1 MDVAMEMTIAAA
13 NTTDNSTQEFE
24 PQALRGFMTNEEWD
38 QLLARADYLVS
49 LLEQIED
56 AQERR
61 KVFELLNV
69 LDQIHRE
76 SLTRLV
82 RLFKDGVMEQVITD
96 PPIRTLMDLYDLLPT
111 ASSCSG
117 GDSQSVSLNTRKVAR
132 WIPSRHSAEKLSAGL
147 LYSDQIED
155 AFIFLCLVEGKTYAF
170 SAECMVNHELMFG
183 AQIDGYTLVCPHH
196 QGCLYDI
203 RNGARLGSD
212 AYLGCYPVK
221 KEAQRILIGLDMPF
235 IPELPSF

>member
-1 MDVAMEMTIAAA
+1 MGVAMETTIAAA

-49 LLEQIED
+49 SLEQIED
-56 AQERR
+56 AQERS
-61 KVFELLNV
+61 KFFELLNV

-155 AFIFLCLVEGKTYAF
+155 AFIFLCLVEEKSMRF
-170 SAECMVNHELMFG
+170 QPSAWSIMN
-183 AQIDGYTLVCPHH
+183 
-196 QGCLYDI
+196 
-203 RNGARLGSD
+203 
-212 AYLGCYPVK
+212 
-221 KEAQRILIGLDMPF
+221 
-235 IPELPSF
+235 